1 MTEAVL
7 SAYYRYEEIYEE
19 VQGLEAGHV
28 FLGWMRVDGRRM
40 KSALLNIIKKWS
52 LMFKQHLVDHVT
64 NR

>member
-19 VQGLEAGHV
+19 VQGLEPGHV